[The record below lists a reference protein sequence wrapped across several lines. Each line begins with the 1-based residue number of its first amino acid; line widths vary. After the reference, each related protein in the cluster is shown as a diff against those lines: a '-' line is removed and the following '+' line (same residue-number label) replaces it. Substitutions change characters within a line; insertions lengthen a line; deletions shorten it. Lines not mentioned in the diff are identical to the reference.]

1 MPFTRTPRINSQFTG
16 ARDQAIIELMKTPN
30 KSDNT
35 NPRSNAEED
44 HAAKKKKEIFY
55 CCN

>member
-35 NPRSNAEED
+35 NPRRNAEEE